1 MEMELNKETLKNQ
14 RDSRAWSQTQLAEV
28 SGLSL
33 RTIQRI
39 EKTGVASQESA
50 KSLASV
56 FECSITELVVKDFS
70 SQLENKFSISKMS
83 SMAKI
88 IHFCVLIPVLSVAL
102 YLFWTG
108 HDSTVWVNAIRDS
121 IFSNSISEQRLD
133 KISFLILILIVGLPS
148 LIPSFVY
155 DFINKK
161 GVFDQS
167 QENYDECPH
176 KK

>member
-1 MEMELNKETLKNQ
+1 MEMQLNQDTLKIQ

-56 FECSITELVVKDFS
+56 YECSITELVAKDLPV
-70 SQLENKFSISKMS
+70 QVEGKFSISKMS
-83 SMAKI
+83 ATTKI
-88 IHFCVLIPVLSVAL
+88 IHLCVLIPVLSLAL

-108 HDSTVWVNAIRDS
+108 HDSTVWVNTLRDS

-133 KISFLILILIVGLPS
+133 KISFLIVILVIGLPS
-148 LIPSFVY
+148 LIPGFIY
-155 DFINKK
+155 DFINKQGAFK
-161 GVFDQS
+161 QS
-167 QENYDECPH
+167 KD
-176 KK
+176 

>member
-1 MEMELNKETLKNQ
+1 MDLNKRTLKDQ

-56 FECSITELVVKDFS
+56 YECSITELVSKNLSFEVKG
-70 SQLENKFSISKMS
+70 KFSFSKISVKAKM
-83 SMAKI
+83 
-88 IHFCVLIPVLSVAL
+88 IHLGVLIPVLCVAL

-108 HDSTVWVNAIRDS
+108 HNSMAWVNILRDS
-121 IFSNSISEQRLD
+121 IFSQTISEDRLD
-133 KISFLILILIVGLPS
+133 KISFLILVVIVGLPC
-148 LIPSFVY
+148 LIPGCIH
-155 DFINKK
+155 DFMTKQ
-161 GVFDQS
+161 GAFEQGS
-167 QENYDECPH
+167 S
-176 KK
+176 